1 MVVVKLFD
9 KKKSQSA
16 SAEEKKFNLRRKTAS
31 FTKCPDRLHM
41 FMSSNTKEETT
52 DEETKK

>member
-16 SAEEKKFNLRRKTAS
+16 SAEEEEKIQSAKKNRLIHQLSRSPAYVYEFKHKRRN
-31 FTKCPDRLHM
+31 HG
-41 FMSSNTKEETT
+41 
-52 DEETKK
+52 

>member
-16 SAEEKKFNLRRKTAS
+16 SAEEEKIQSAKKNRLIHQVSRSPAYVYEFKHKRRN
-31 FTKCPDRLHM
+31 HG
-41 FMSSNTKEETT
+41 
-52 DEETKK
+52 

>member
-9 KKKSQSA
+9 KKKVKVPVQKK
-16 SAEEKKFNLRRKTAS
+16 KKFNLRRKTAS

>member
-1 MVVVKLFD
+1 LT

-16 SAEEKKFNLRRKTAS
+16 EGKKINLRRKIAS
-31 FTKCPDRLHM
+31 STNCPDRLHM